1 MKITRKDVEHVA
13 ALAHLDLTPA
23 ELERMQQ
30 QLDAILGYIDKLNRL
45 DTANVEPMAQ
55 VLAPTSSGQAVSHP
69 EAALRGDQ
77 LKPCLPREEALAAAP
92 DADKTFVK
100 VPKVIER

>member
-13 ALAHLDLTPA
+13 ALAHLELTPD

-30 QLDAILGYIDKLNRL
+30 QLDAILGYMDKLNEL
-45 DTANVEPMAQ
+45 DTAASEPMAQ
-55 VLAPTSSGQAVSHP
+55 VLAESRPDAG
-69 EAALRGDQ
+69 LRGDAPHPG
-77 LKPCLPREEALAAAP
+77 LERADALAAAP
-92 DADKTFVK
+92 DKDSSYVK